1 MQRFFNRLAWRNL
14 SIPLKTGALF
24 LLQMVLIAVIAVL
37 AFVGLG
43 MVRNWLQTGV
53 ASAVEMRTLSQDLQT
68 KVETLQRLETRLV
81 EQRYGWGPS
90 FNLTRARF
98 EADYAAAVQEAQTS
112 VERLEALAE
121 SVLTDDEDWEM
132 LERELRAVRTG
143 VIGSERSFTA
153 MLNLIES
160 FSAYTGMTVGRASVF
175 GDELADVLE
184 ATGNQAMINDFAAL
198 RNLEADVLSTGDRMA
213 LEAFRNAS
221 AVFVEDYAAQMPTYN
236 RLADIPSMM
245 DEYRANVEQAAG
257 QLAQLDAMFRNS
269 QDLKDELR
277 LTTSRLNTFTDAQ
290 REVQLARVASLQN
303 HLRLVLIG
311 SLVVMMAVGG
321 YLTYLFGRS
330 LTLSTRD
337 LLRVLQ
343 RLGQGDLGARALVAG
358 SDEFSQLAS
367 GFNEMA
373 RQLEIAFAGLEQRV
387 AERTRDLTITAE
399 IGRAVS
405 ARRDPR
411 VLMNEVVELIR
422 SRFGYYHAQV
432 FLIDEAG
439 EMARLVASTGTA
451 GRQLLARQHALP
463 VGSRS
468 VIGQV
473 TARGEPVVTS
483 DTDSSGIH
491 RRNELLPDTRSEMA
505 LPMRI
510 GDKVIGALDVQSVA
524 PNAFDADIVAVFQ
537 IMADQLAIALDNAFL
552 QERLDE
558 LEASMR
564 ALEQR
569 LTREAWDAYR
579 QARVGDAP
587 LGYELRADRIVPRH
601 GDLPSPLDRAIA
613 SGSVVMSEN
622 GHDEGVQLAVPIKV
636 RGEVIGAFGFGG
648 DTLRGLSEDD
658 IGLIE
663 AVVERV
669 GLALEHM
676 RLVEESSRRV
686 EQEHILNEITARI
699 VGSTDVDEILQT
711 TVRELGRVLRAPQTT
726 VQLRREVASDE

>member
-24 LLQMVLIAVIAVL
+24 LLQMVLITVIGVIAF
-37 AFVGLG
+37 AGLG
-43 MVRNWLQTGV
+43 TVRNRLQTSV
-53 ASAVEMRTLSQDLQT
+53 ASAVEMRSLSQDLQAN
-68 KVETLQRLETRLV
+68 VETLQRLETRLV
-81 EQRYGWGPS
+81 EQRYGWAS
-90 FNLTRARF
+90 FDLTRARF
-98 EADYAAAVQEAQTS
+98 EADYAAAVQEAQANA
-112 VERLEALAE
+112 ERLEALAE
-121 SVLTDDEDWEM
+121 NVLTGDDWM
-132 LERELRAVRTG
+132 LLERELRTVRAG
-143 VIGSERSFTA
+143 VTGSERSFTA
-153 MLNLIES
+153 MLNLIGS
-160 FSAYTGMTVGRASVF
+160 FAAHTGMIGGRGSVL
-175 GDELADVLE
+175 GSDLAAALE
-184 ATGNQAMINDFAAL
+184 ATGNQALINDFTAL
-198 RNLEADVLSTGDRMA
+198 RNLEADVLNTGDRA
-213 LEAFRNAS
+213 SLEAFRDAS
-221 AVFVEDYAAQMPTYN
+221 AVFVADYEAQVPP
-236 RLADIPSMM
+236 RDSLADIPAMV
-245 DEYRANVEQAAG
+245 DEYRANVEEAAG
-257 QLAQLDAMFRNS
+257 QLAQLNAMFRNS

-277 LTTSRLNTFTDAQ
+277 LTTSRLSTLTDAQ
-290 REVQLARVASLQN
+290 RETQLAGIDALQN
-303 HLRLVLIG
+303 RIRLVLFG
-311 SLVVMMAVGG
+311 GLVLTLAVGG

-330 LTLSTRD
+330 LAGSTRD

-343 RLGQGDLGARALVAG
+343 RLGLGDLGARAPVVG

-373 RQLEIAFAGLEQRV
+373 AQLEIAFGGLEQRV

-505 LPMRI
+505 LPMRV

-524 PNAFDADIVAVFQ
+524 PDAFDVDVVAVFQ

-587 LGYELRADRIVPRH
+587 LGYELQADRIVPRH
-601 GDLPSPLDRAIA
+601 GDLPSPLDLAIE
-613 SGSVVMSEN
+613 SGSVVMPEN

-648 DTLRGLSEDD
+648 ETLRGLSEED

-676 RLVEESSRRV
+676 RLVEESTRRV